1 MAADAVDG
9 TKLADDAVASEH
21 IADGA
26 VGTAALAADAVDGTK
41 LADDAVASEH
51 IADGAVLTAALA
63 ADAVDGTKL
72 ADDAVASEHI
82 ADDAVLA
89 AAIATGAV
97 TSDAIAASAVG
108 TSEIAD
114 GTVANAD
121 LVNDGVTIGTTE
133 INLGASSTTLAGLT
147 SVPSADFTGDLTGD
161 IYAANGT
168 SLVLDAGTDGTD
180 ATFSGSVSGGITGD
194 VTGNILADNG
204 TTVVLNNGAAAD
216 GSDATFTGDVTG
228 DLTGNADTATKLA
241 TARNFSVSG
250 DAATAAPVSFD
261 GSGNVDL
268 AISLSADAVGSAEIA
283 NDAVGS
289 TEIATSAVGSD
300 EIADASVANG
310 DLVNDGIMIGTTDA
324 SLGGTYTTLAGLTS
338 VSSTGF
344 TGDLT
349 GDLTGEV
356 KTATQPS
363 ITTMANLTTV
373 GTIGTGTWQGTA
385 VADTYVANDLTID
398 GGDIDNSSI
407 DASAIGATTAA
418 AADVTTLTV
427 EDATI
432 MNESRDQAGD
442 VLTIYDDGV
451 GNVMTVSSTTGV
463 HISDLTLN
471 DSFTLTGNMSASTYT
486 TTAGDPVNDNE
497 LARKAYV
504 DAQIAANVSAFE
516 VFDYD
521 ATASTIENSDPGN
534 LTYYLNGANL
544 FYLHNDGVAADG
556 ANSNNGYTFTVYGS
570 GMDQITTAAL
580 YLRGTSVDLV
590 NNNNWASSG
599 SAAATFELSYDDLLQ
614 LSGGSQTDGVMRC
627 HLVLDGK
634 NSGLTFKFHLDSTSS
649 AATTASFN

>member
-1 MAADAVDG
+1 MGADAVDG

-21 IADGA
+21 IATD
-26 VGTAALAADAVDGTK
+26 
-41 LADDAVASEH
+41 
-51 IADGAVLTAALA
+51 
-63 ADAVDGTKL
+63 
-72 ADDAVASEHI
+72 
-82 ADDAVLA
+82 
-89 AAIATGAV
+89 AV
-97 TSDAIAASAVG
+97 TSDAIAAGAVG
-108 TSEIAD
+108 SSEIAD
-114 GTVANAD
+114 ASVANAD
-121 LVNDGVTIGTTE
+121 LVNDGITIGSTDAS
-133 INLGASSTTLAGLT
+133 LGGTYTTLAGLT
-147 SVPSADFTGDLTGD
+147 SVSSTGFTGNLTGNVTGDLTGD
-161 IYAANGT
+161 VYSSNGT
-168 SLVLDAGTDGTD
+168 MVLDAGTDGTD
-180 ATFSGSVSGGITGD
+180 ASFTGSVSGGISGD

-216 GSDATFTGDVTG
+216 GSDATFTGAV
-228 DLTGNADTATKLA
+228 TGNASTATTLE

-250 DAATAAPVSFD
+250 DATTGAPVSFN

-289 TEIATSAVGSD
+289 TEIATGAVGTS
-300 EIADASVANG
+300 EIADASVANA
-310 DLVNDGIMIGTTDA
+310 DLVNDGITIGSTDA
-324 SLGGTYTTLAGLTS
+324 SLGGTYTTLTGLTS

-344 TGDLT
+344 TGNLSGNVTGNLT
-349 GDLTGEV
+349 GQVLTASQ
-356 KTATQPS
+356 TS

-385 VADTYVANDLTID
+385 VADTYVADDLTINA
-398 GGDIDNSSI
+398 GDIDNTPI
-407 DASAIGATTAA
+407 DGSTIGATTAA

-486 TTAGDPVNDNE
+486 TTAGDPTNDNE

-516 VFDYD
+516 VFDYN
-521 ATASTIENSDPGN
+521 ATASTINNTGGGN

-544 FYLHNDGVAADG
+544 FYQDNTAGD
-556 ANSNNGYTFTVYGS
+556 SNNASNGYTFTVYGS
-570 GMDQITTAAL
+570 GMDQITTAEL

-599 SAAATFELSYDDLLQ
+599 SAAATFTLTYQNLLD

-634 NSGLTFKFHLDSTSS
+634 NSGLTFKFRLDSTSS

>member
-1 MAADAVDG
+1 
-9 TKLADDAVASEH
+9 
-21 IADGA
+21 
-26 VGTAALAADAVDGTK
+26 
-41 LADDAVASEH
+41 
-51 IADGAVLTAALA
+51 LA

-114 GTVANAD
+114 ASVANGD
-121 LVNDGVTIGTTE
+121 LVNDGIMIGSTDAS
-133 INLGASSTTLAGLT
+133 LGGTYTTLAGLT
-147 SVPSADFTGDLTGD
+147 SVSSTGFTGDLTGD
-161 IYAANGT
+161 IYAADGT

-194 VTGNILADNG
+194 VTGDILADNG
-204 TTVVLNNGAAAD
+204 TTVVLSNGAAAD

-228 DLTGNADTATKLA
+228 ALTGNASTATTLE
-241 TARNFSVSG
+241 TARNFSVTG
-250 DAATAAPVSFD
+250 DATTAASVSFN
-261 GSGNVDL
+261 GSQDVALSIAL
-268 AISLSADAVGSAEIA
+268 AANSVASDEIA
-283 NDAVGS
+283 DNAVGS

-310 DLVNDGIMIGTTDA
+310 DLVNDGITIGSTDA

-344 TGDLT
+344 SGNLT
-349 GDLTGEV
+349 GNVTGNLTGQV
-356 KTATQPS
+356 LTASQTS

-385 VADTYVANDLTID
+385 VADAYVANDLTVD

-486 TTAGDPVNDNE
+486 TTAGDPTNDNE

-521 ATASTIENSDPGN
+521 ATASSIENSNPGN

-544 FYLHNDGVAADG
+544 FYFHNDATANAGAGDG

-590 NNNNWASSG
+590 TNNNWASSG
-599 SAAATFELSYDDLLQ
+599 SASATFELSYDDLLQ

-649 AATTASFN
+649 AATTTSFN